1 MAWSI
6 IVHGG
11 AGHISNA
18 LASRHEQGCGAAA
31 AVGAAILEAD
41 GTAMDAVCAAVR
53 ALEDDDAF
61 NAGHGAALDEDGLPT
76 LDAAICR
83 ASDLAYGAVA
93 AVLGV
98 VHPIDLARAIL
109 EDGRHCLLAGP
120 AALRFARAHHVD
132 LAHPAVHET
141 ERALKEWARRRA
153 EGRGDMT
160 ADWKPT
166 DEDPA
171 QGGGTVGAVALDQSG
186 ELVAGTSTGGLHM
199 KTAGRVG
206 DSPIAGQGTYADPE
220 LGAMSATGHGETMM
234 RTVFALRALM
244 AMKGVKDLDA
254 SLQSSLQSATDAIG
268 GKGGA
273 IAVLPDG
280 RIVHQRNTRGMGVA
294 YQCQGQPLRTAFE
307 NE

>member
-18 LASRHEQGCGAAA
+18 LAQRHEQGCGAAV
-31 AVGAAILEAD
+31 AVGAAILEAG
-41 GTAMDAVCAAVR
+41 GTAMDAVCRTVR
-53 ALEDDDAF
+53 ALENDDAF
-61 NAGHGAALDEDGLPT
+61 NAGRGSALDEDGLPT
-76 LDAAICR
+76 LDAALCR
-83 ASDLAYGAVA
+83 GSDLAYGAVA

-98 VHPIDLARAIL
+98 VHPIDLARAVL

-120 AALRFARAHHVD
+120 AALRFARTQGVE

-166 DEDPA
+166 TEGPA
-171 QGGGTVGAVALDQSG
+171 QGGGTVGAVALDEYG

-206 DSPIAGQGTYADPE
+206 DSPIAGQGTYADAQ

-234 RTVFALRALM
+234 RTVFTFRALM
-244 AMKGVKDLDA
+244 AMNGRQDLAA
-254 SLQSSLQSATDAIG
+254 SLQESLQSATSVVG

-294 YQCQGQPLRTAFE
+294 YQRKGEPLRTAFE
-307 NE
+307 ND